1 VFGRR
6 VTRASLIPLALSFLS
21 CPAKKRTKEGG
32 PKRMLLPALPE
43 TNTTGKRT
51 GLSTETQALLHGV
64 VRFPAFTLTPARP
77 FREPSRSWR
86 PVPDFIRLTPKYQH
100 AASQAEIVFSAFK

>member
-1 VFGRR
+1 
-6 VTRASLIPLALSFLS
+6 
-21 CPAKKRTKEGG
+21 
-32 PKRMLLPALPE
+32 MLLPALPE

-86 PVPDFIRLTPKYQH
+86 PVPDFIWLTPKYWHVVNQT
-100 AASQAEIVFSAFK
+100 EMVFSALKQELAWL